1 MAESGRDKDSSI
13 QNIRTVYSIKNPE
26 EKVKFYNTWATRYE
40 KDLALINY
48 QAHIFAAEI
57 LDPVFPKKRED
68 ALVLDIA
75 CGTGGVAEQLQKRGF
90 RNFHGIDGSEGMLK
104 IAESKGL
111 YQNLKKCLIVPG
123 ERLPVSSDAYDLVV
137 VAGALSYGLLSLDV
151 LPELLRVTKPG
162 GYLCFSAKDERDS
175 DYMQQLHVSMDEL
188 ESKGLW
194 TKVVKQ
200 NIESWQ
206 KVVLETEPSSE
217 YIPGLVA
224 IYRKSG

>member
-1 MAESGRDKDSSI
+1 MVHRLGINSQHNKSLQYSSSNRMAESGRDKDSSI

-48 QAHIFAAEI
+48 QAHTFAAEI

-123 ERLPVSSDAYDLVV
+123 ERLPVSSGNKSVPDSQPFSP
-137 VAGALSYGLLSLDV
+137 AGQY
-151 LPELLRVTKPG
+151 
-162 GYLCFSAKDERDS
+162 
-175 DYMQQLHVSMDEL
+175 
-188 ESKGLW
+188 
-194 TKVVKQ
+194 
-200 NIESWQ
+200 
-206 KVVLETEPSSE
+206 
-217 YIPGLVA
+217 
-224 IYRKSG
+224 